1 MRWIHL
7 TRRAG
12 MKHHKDRF
20 ASIQFDEGLEPSV
33 MRLLD
38 LVREFPCALL
48 PIKGSDAVAESV
60 FSSRG
65 FHLYPTVLKTTLFY
79 DPASDCFLKILHP
92 LPLKLRDR
100 AHCLITDRAR
110 HIYSLSEW
118 LRHRGVKVPRVRAFG
133 KIREGRK
140 PFYAIDRVQGRS
152 LYDILIREQREIPS
166 ELYRKV
172 MDEVA
177 GLHGLGYWFGDAH
190 LSHIF
195 VHDGEISGFID
206 IDSVRRNRPFR
217 LSHLAKDIAGLNHP
231 GLPVGRGD
239 KESLL
244 RRYAGKMNLQDERA
258 FRYMVKDYSEKRW
271 TSARHGISSAAGAPG
286 R

>member
-1 MRWIHL
+1 
-7 TRRAG
+7 
-12 MKHHKDRF
+12 MKHLKDRLV
-20 ASIQFDEGLEPSV
+20 SIQFDESLEPSV
-33 MRLLD
+33 MRLRD
-38 LVREFPCALL
+38 LVRESPSALL
-48 PIKGSDAVAESV
+48 PVKGSDAVAESV

-79 DPASDCFLKILHP
+79 DSASDCFLKILHP
-92 LPLKLRDR
+92 LPLTLRDR
-100 AHCLITDRAR
+100 ALSLITDRAR
-110 HIYSLSEW
+110 RIYSLSEW

-152 LYDILIREQREIPS
+152 LYDILIREQREIPP

-172 MDEVA
+172 IDEMA
-177 GLHGLGYWFGDAH
+177 GLHRLGYWFGDAH

-231 GLPVGRGD
+231 GLPVERDD

-244 RRYAGKMNLQDERA
+244 RRYAGKMNLQDEKA
-258 FRYMVKDYSEKRW
+258 FRHMVKDYSEKRW
-271 TSARHGISSAAGAPG
+271 TLARHGINSAAGAPG
-286 R
+286 P